1 MRVSFS
7 MLRFLLQVF
16 GVKRGFGVRTRR
28 RIASPWA
35 TGSRRIPPL
44 TRHVEQ
50 SWRTEAQQSEPR
62 LKDDKPDYPVPD
74 FPESGELVGRAYVIY
89 GDTIAISRIKIRISG
104 IDAPEL
110 DRPWGKK
117 AKWALV
123 NICKGQVVTAKLN
136 GERSYDR
143 LVGTCYLPDGTD
155 IGAEMVRRGAAL
167 DWDLFS
173 GGKYRHLEPE
183 DARRR
188 LLGFGA
194 RQH

>member
-1 MRVSFS
+1 

-16 GVKRGFGVRTRR
+16 GVKKGFGVRRRR

-50 SWRTEAQQSEPR
+50 SWRTKAQQSEPR

-74 FPESGELVGRAYVIY
+74 FPESGELVGRAYVID

-155 IGAEMVRRGAAL
+155 IGAEMVRRGEAL

-183 DARRR
+183 DARQR